1 MAPGLLHSN
10 RGPRSTLEQEERA
23 VTTLIMAIG
32 IIALAET
39 LRAAQAIRAAA
50 PVPVRRPVRQP
61 LRRA

>member
-1 MAPGLLHSN
+1 M
-10 RGPRSTLEQEERA
+10 
-23 VTTLIMAIG
+23 TTLIMAIG

-50 PVPVRRPVRQP
+50 PVPVRRPVRQS